1 MTTTAHSS
9 AACRMAFVANELV
22 MQWAVL
28 GLGAPYDG
36 MVLADVQSRF
46 GWMKSRPYVKDEGA
60 RLGL

>member
-1 MTTTAHSS
+1 MSRDDDS
-9 AACRMAFVANELV
+9 AQQHGVSHDFVANELV

-46 GWMKSRPYVKDEGA
+46 G
-60 RLGL
+60 